1 MKEMIKQIYILV
13 VEDEPEVL
21 DAIVRD
27 LSVFEQHFSIEM
39 ADTAEEA
46 RELIRTIYDEKSEIG
61 LILCDHV
68 LPGDNGVELLVEME
82 KSEETDPVKKILI
95 TGQAGLEETVRAVN
109 EANLEHY
116 IAKPWEKEE
125 LINTVR
131 EHLTDYVIENTKNPL
146 PYMEVLDGKKIAE
159 EIRRGKGIS
168 DR

>member
-1 MKEMIKQIYILV
+1 MEKKIYILV

-27 LSVFEQHFSIEM
+27 ISTFESKFVIEM

-46 RELIRTIYDEKSEIG
+46 REIIQAILKDGDEIG

-68 LPGDNGVELLVEME
+68 LPGDNGVELLVEMQNNP
-82 KSEETDPVKKILI
+82 ETEPTQKVLI
-95 TGQAGLEETVRAVN
+95 TGQAGLLETVRAVN
-109 EANLEHY
+109 EADLQHY

-125 LINTVR
+125 LVNIVK
-131 EHLTDYVIENTKNPL
+131 EQLTDYVLEHVPNPM
-146 PYMEVLDGKKIAE
+146 PFMAILDGERIADQ
-159 EIRRGKGIS
+159 IRKGRSIT

>member
-1 MKEMIKQIYILV
+1 MNKEKIYILV

-27 LSVFEQHFSIEM
+27 ISEFEKVFPIEM

-46 RELIRTIYDEKSEIG
+46 GDLIHSILDEGNRIG

-68 LPGDNGVELLVEME
+68 LPGQNGVELMVEMQ
-82 KSEETDPVKKILI
+82 KSEDTESTRKVLI

-109 EANLEHY
+109 EANLKHY

-125 LINTVR
+125 LVGITR
-131 EHLTDYVIENTKNPL
+131 DLLTDYVIEETENPMQ
-146 PYMEVLDGKKIAE
+146 YMQVLDAGRIADH
-159 EIRRGKGIS
+159 IRKAK
-168 DR
+168 DVTDN